1 MFKSNNFKNVG
12 LNTLERKYGRININ
26 SPDRIKSIILVFE
39 PLSGE
44 DLILYN
50 FQIDQF

>member
-1 MFKSNNFKNVG
+1 LFKSNNFKNVG

-39 PLSGE
+39 PL
-44 DLILYN
+44 
-50 FQIDQF
+50 